1 MMRKPTMVLIA
12 AAVLIAALTVL
23 AGAQDQPKQM
33 PKISK
38 EMMAKMMADDG
49 APKVGDVAPLFKLDL
64 RFNDWDDEKSIDLN
78 EQVGKQPILLIFGS
92 YT

>member
-1 MMRKPTMVLIA
+1 MRKPFMVLLAIA
-12 AAVLIAALTVL
+12 VFVAAFAVV
-23 AGAQDQPKQM
+23 AGAQDQPRKQPM
-33 PKISK
+33 MSK

-78 EQVGKQPILLIFGS
+78 KQVGKQPIVLLFGS

>member
-1 MMRKPTMVLIA
+1 MMRKPHFVMLTT
-12 AAVLIAALTVL
+12 AVLIVTLAMI
-23 AGAQDQPKQM
+23 AGAQDQQRKQPM
-33 PKISK
+33 MSK

-64 RFNDWDDEKSIDLN
+64 RFNDWNNEKSIDLN
-78 EQVGKQPILLIFGS
+78 EQVGDQPIVLIFGS